1 MPACRCDGIGRR
13 DGLKIRWWR
22 HRAGSTPATGTTSSR
37 TMYRSRRLFH
47 CNDRSVRR
55 RFYHVIKCTLSAG
68 RYFISPAHLKANFA
82 AITAM
87 ISLIMAAA
95 TIHMHAENNNDN
107 NKRQA
112 QQGTVCSHSFCQNI
126 FRHGICSGRT
136 ECNTEQQIVHAKG
149 MKYILIDQQAARQYA
164 DAAPPQELTL

>member
-22 HRAGSTPATGTTSSR
+22 HRAGSTPATGTTSEQALYRLLRFFSKIRAHSR
-37 TMYRSRRLFH
+37 
-47 CNDRSVRR
+47 
-55 RFYHVIKCTLSAG
+55 
-68 RYFISPAHLKANFA
+68 RYFISPTHLKANFA

-136 ECNTEQQIVHAKG
+136 ECHTEQQIVHAKG

>member
-1 MPACRCDGIGRR
+1 MELVDVTDSKSVGGDTVRVRLPPPAPRR
-13 DGLKIRWWR
+13 SKLCIACSVIFKNQS
-22 HRAGSTPATGTTSSR
+22 ALTP
-37 TMYRSRRLFH
+37 LFYFSGPFESKF
-47 CNDRSVRR
+47 CSNNRND
-55 RFYHVIKCTLSAG
+55 
-68 RYFISPAHLKANFA
+68 
-82 AITAM
+82 
-87 ISLIMAAA
+87 LIDNCCG

-126 FRHGICSGRT
+126 FRHGICNGRT
-136 ECNTEQQIVHAKG
+136 ECHTEQQIVHAKG